1 MSTTNVRFHAL
12 VQTTTALN
20 TDRYIGRIGYD
31 STKARWVVS
40 PDGSTWAE
48 SARRDVAETF
58 AVSITSPSIVAS
70 TALRIAA
77 LNGMLAQTAGGD
89 VRVATASDLPSHAS
103 RHQDGGADALAG
115 QSIPGLRVGDSPNWA
130 QVGVRASSTIA
141 PVQFQEPGG
150 LRRFEIRWDGPNDR
164 LAIFSGAD
172 DGSQR
177 SNRILVPRSDA
188 STIGAYLGLN
198 VASGAL
204 QVGGVDAIT
213 SAREGRFTGM
223 RLSNFTTGQ
232 IPVASDANGQITASG
247 ETDDGTYFTT
257 NRTFR
262 AWNTLTKSGQL
273 WTALQWTQSAEERVS
288 ILSSD
293 ASGVGGYHSMVL
305 VPWDSD
311 TADRGLGN
319 IDWAQRVSG
328 KSGTNPG
335 LKVAMSGRSA
345 GAGGSVSGYGGQW
358 SLEYR
363 PDNGANLVNAM
374 RVGCFGGSTP
384 DAVQADILLRAN
396 AQIIT
401 NFATIQDYS
410 AEQPGIDLIFNGGA
424 SQFHIRGLNNATYAV
439 LGGAIGDTEISAPS
453 ALRIGISTSRKI
465 VIGDYIGGTP
475 RISITALNLTSGF
488 FSSVTTVNAN
498 HGASSEDIV
507 IAYNGTGGHTE
518 TLPSAVGSG
527 RIMIYTHIGTG
538 TWTLQR
544 QGSDVIRDGG
554 LPTVTSIAILQNG
567 TFNSRILMDIAS
579 GVWTRI
585 GA

>member
-12 VQTTTALN
+12 VQTTAALN

-40 PDGSTWAE
+40 PDGATWAE

-150 LRRFEIRWDGPNDR
+150 LRRFEVRWDGPNDR

-188 STIGAYLGLN
+188 SPIGAYLGLN

-213 SAREGRFTGM
+213 SAREGRFTGL
-223 RLSNFTTGQ
+223 RLSNFTSGQ

-345 GAGGSVSGYGGQW
+345 GAGGSVGGYGGQW
-358 SLEYR
+358 RLEYR

-384 DAVQADILLRAN
+384 DAVQADILLRAMSGFDSTGVAKFGKFSLGNYLCSGVTNGDLLIVSGASRGDSGYASELYLNTYEATLKCGQFGFSSDGIYSYIDQAKFRN
-396 AQIIT
+396 AL
-401 NFATIQDYS
+401 YS
-410 AEQPGIDLIFNGGA
+410 AKTERTGSGTTQWNDGPAVYYTGSGG
-424 SQFHIRGLNNATYAV
+424 N
-439 LGGAIGDTEISAPS
+439 
-453 ALRIGISTSRKI
+453 
-465 VIGDYIGGTP
+465 
-475 RISITALNLTSGF
+475 
-488 FSSVTTVNAN
+488 
-498 HGASSEDIV
+498 
-507 IAYNGTGGHTE
+507 TE
-518 TLPSAVGSG
+518 TLPIAVGSG
-527 RIMIYTHIGTG
+527 RIIFYAHAGTG

-554 LPTVTSIAILQNG
+554 IPTVTSIAILANASV
-567 TFNSRILMDIAS
+567 TSRILMDVSS
-579 GVWTRI
+579 GLWVRLN
-585 GA
+585 